1 MMPRRIAPLI
11 GIRNIEAD
19 ELADDAEYPCGDDA
33 EQDRALDIAE
43 HQDRG
48 DQDAE
53 DGKKNG
59 DAFGIECAV
68 RNGSLKGK
76 YRNQCCAVHNDVR
89 VLQTDECDEEADT
102 DGYGDLEGCRDR
114 VEDRFSDVGQGEDD
128 EDQTFHEDSCQ
139 SHLPGITHS
148 QDYGVSEV
156 SVKTHTCGEH
166 ERKVCKKC
174 HQERGNCRSQCRRC
188 KDRA

>member
-1 MMPRRIAPLI
+1 M
-11 GIRNIEAD
+11 
-19 ELADDAEYPCGDDA
+19 
-33 EQDRALDIAE
+33 
-43 HQDRG
+43 
-48 DQDAE
+48 
-53 DGKKNG
+53 
-59 DAFGIECAV
+59 
-68 RNGSLKGK
+68 
-76 YRNQCCAVHNDVR
+76 R

-114 VEDRFSDVGQGEDD
+114 VEDRFSDVGKGEDD

-174 HQERGNCRSQCRRC
+174 HQERGDCRSQCRRC
-188 KDRA
+188 KDRTCVHAGCAQDAGIYSQDVSHCHEGSKTCCQLCFDISAVLLQFEKLFHRVFPLSIWDDRVPH